1 MKGFSLAA
9 VVALAALAP
18 LASQATTL
26 SFDGAACSDQ
36 GTGSGA
42 LLACNTSTALRIN
55 QAYGD
60 ETFADLS
67 WNGGGSGGVSMVFWA
82 DPEYSGL
89 GNVAYG
95 SLNETPVV
103 TLAARAGGV
112 ITLADFQLGA
122 YPNTS
127 RSTRVVVRDLA
138 GGFVFDSGAI
148 TVLGSTPSLFSINRS
163 SSVGFSIAFDPDSQ
177 QLIAIDNI
185 RFEAVSAVPEPASV
199 ALLALGLGAVAWAA
213 RSRRPGKAQASSL
226 A

>member
-1 MKGFSLAA
+1 MKAFSLAA

-18 LASQATTL
+18 LASQATIL

-36 GTGSGA
+36 GDGSGA

-55 QAYGD
+55 QSYGD
-60 ETFADLS
+60 EPFADLS
-67 WNGGGSGGVSMVFWA
+67 WSGGGSGGVSMVFWA

-112 ITLADFQLGA
+112 VTLADFQLGA

-127 RSTRVVVRDLA
+127 RSTRVVVTDLA

-148 TVLGSTPSLFSINRS
+148 TVLGSAPSLFTINRS
-163 SSVGFSIAFDPDSQ
+163 SSVGFSIAFNPEGD

-185 RFEAVSAVPEPASV
+185 RFEAVSAVPEPATWALV
-199 ALLALGLGAVAWAA
+199 AAALGLLAWTA
-213 RSRRPGKAQASSL
+213 RQRRPGQATTK
-226 A
+226 